1 MDRVW
6 FETPV
11 SVVLGTAKNSHNVS
25 NVVQA
30 ADVLAYN
37 WTGKRGP
44 AHREASKVCRAA
56 MIGDATPR
64 DARTAFQAAAEEA
77 NIFVV

>member
-11 SVVLGTAKNSHNVS
+11 SIALGTAKNTHNVS
-25 NVVQA
+25 NVIQA

-37 WTGKRGP
+37 WSGKRGP
-44 AHREASKVCRAA
+44 AHLRASKICRAA
-56 MIGDATPR
+56 LIGDASSR
-64 DARTAFQAAAEEA
+64 DAREAFHAAAREA
-77 NIFVV
+77 QILMI